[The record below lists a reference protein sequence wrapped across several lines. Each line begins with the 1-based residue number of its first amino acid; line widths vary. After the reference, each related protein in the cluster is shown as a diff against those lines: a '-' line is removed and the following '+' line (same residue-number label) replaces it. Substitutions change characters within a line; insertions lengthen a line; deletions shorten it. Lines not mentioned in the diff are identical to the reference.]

1 MHLFKGWQ
9 LISRPGAKYYTNRVE
24 FIDTVIKNKTPKI
37 LDVGAGGLSSN
48 IPDKYQPMSRYI
60 YQTVGRDNYA
70 ALEYDPERAEIMEKK
85 FGVPNIQVGDIV
97 NHKTQDRFDVIY
109 CGLILP
115 VVYDLDAALSN
126 IRQLLRPNGALVLD
140 FPNFMFYRNIARY
153 AYKSKTRLDCDKFH
167 WHHETVD
174 SLTKKLEK
182 KDFRVLETSF
192 IAGNRQPFFMP
203 AKYAEFIGS
212 ISVPN

>member
-1 MHLFKGWQ
+1 MHLFEGWQ
-9 LISRPGAKYYTNRVE
+9 LISRPGTKYYANRVE
-24 FIDTVIKNKTPKI
+24 FIDTVIKNKTLKI
-37 LDVGAGGLSSN
+37 LDVGAGGLSGN
-48 IPDKYQPMSRYI
+48 IPEKYRPMSRYI
-60 YQTVGRDNYA
+60 YQTVGRDNYT
-70 ALEYDPERAEIMEKK
+70 ALEYDPAGADVMEKK
-85 FGVPNIQVGDIV
+85 FGVHNIQVGDIA
-97 NHKTQDRFDVIY
+97 NYKSQDRFDAIY

-126 IRQLLRPNGALVLD
+126 IRQLLRPNGILICD
-140 FPNFMFYRNIARY
+140 FPNFMWYRNIARY

-174 SLTKKLEK
+174 SLAKKLEK
-182 KDFRVLETSF
+182 KNFRVIETSF

-212 ISVPN
+212 IAVSN